1 VAGRVHTVER
11 GDTLFSIARRNGTT
25 VEALVDANGLGSRD
39 AVLSVGRRLVL
50 P

>member
-1 VAGRVHTVER
+1 VER

-25 VEALVDANGLGSRD
+25 VSALVAANGLPS
-39 AVLSVGRRLVL
+39 AEEVLSVGKRLVI